1 VIEHYRKNLP
11 ADRRAPAWMLDRWSR
26 PALLIGAFG
35 IVVLLLLA
43 LLGPRASGDYPGTVN
58 YIMRGWL
65 SGFVL
70 WTGAS
75 LGCMAFLMVSHL
87 SAGKWGLAVRRILEA
102 GSRGFPLMFILGL
115 PVLLY
120 AHKLYPWTPQ
130 NLGGLGEEARL
141 VVGHKHLLLNMPFFV
156 VRYILYFAIWSA
168 LSYTLSRWSIQRDEN
183 PTGRDWMRIF
193 ENLSGI
199 GLVVYALT
207 MTFAVVDWV
216 MSLDATWYSTIYG
229 LIYLAG
235 QGLTA
240 LSISIITVVLL
251 GREEPVRTVL
261 RKTELH
267 DLGKLMLAFTM
278 LYAYLS
284 FSQWLIIWSGNLAEE
299 VPWYLNRINGGWK
312 YLAQSLILFEF
323 AVPFALLLSRTLK
336 RRPSFMVPLCTFI
349 ICIRAVD
356 LWWMIEPNF
365 PNAQGHFHFYLGSL
379 AYIVGPVAIGSIWI
393 WRFLSELRRHPV
405 VPAYDPQLPEILEP
419 EHAAV

>member
-1 VIEHYRKNLP
+1 VTAHHRKSLP
-11 ADRRAPAWMLDRWSR
+11 ADRQAPAWMLDKWSR

-35 IVVLLLLA
+35 IVVLQVLA
-43 LLGPRASGDYPGTVN
+43 LIGPKASGSYPGTWN
-58 YIMRGWL
+58 FIMRGWL

-75 LGCMAFLMVSHL
+75 LGCMALLMVSHL
-87 SAGKWGLAVRRILEA
+87 SAGKWGLAIRRILEA
-102 GSRGFPLMFILGL
+102 GSRVFPVMAVVGVPILF
-115 PVLLY
+115 Y
-120 AHKLYPWTPQ
+120 ARNLYPWTNQ
-130 NLGGLGEEARL
+130 NISKLGEGAKL
-141 VVGHKHLLLNMPFFV
+141 VVQHKHMLLNMPGFV
-156 VRYILYFAIWSA
+156 VRYALYFLIWWAFST
-168 LSYTLSRWSIQRDEN
+168 TLSRWSILRDED
-183 PTGRDWMRIF
+183 PARRDWTRIL

-216 MSLDATWYSTIYG
+216 MSLDATWFSTIYG

-240 LSISIITVVLL
+240 LSISIITVLLL

-299 VPWYLNRINGGWK
+299 IPWYLNRVNGGWK
-312 YLAQSLILFEF
+312 YLAQFLILFEF

-336 RRPSFMVPLCTFI
+336 RRPSFMVPLCTFV
-349 ICIRAVD
+349 ICVRMLD

-365 PNAQGHFHFYLGSL
+365 PNAQGHFHFHI
-379 AYIVGPVAIGSIWI
+379 AYILGPVTIGCIWI
-393 WRFLSELRRHPV
+393 WWFIGQLRSRPI
-405 VPAYDPQLPEILEP
+405 VPAYDPQLTEILEP